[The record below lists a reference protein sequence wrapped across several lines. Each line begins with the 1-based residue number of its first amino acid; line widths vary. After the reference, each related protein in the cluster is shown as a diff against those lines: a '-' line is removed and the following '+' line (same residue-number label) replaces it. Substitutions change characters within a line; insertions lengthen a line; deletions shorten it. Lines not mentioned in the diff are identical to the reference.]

1 MIAGSDKIAGMLPV
15 LLIAGGWLS
24 RSWASRFMSAL
35 DSIADRLSLSQMR
48 SMPDGTEMENQM
60 VC

>member
-1 MIAGSDKIAGMLPV
+1 MIAGSDKIAGMLPA

-24 RSWASRFMSAL
+24 RSWASCFMSAL

-48 SMPDGTEMENQM
+48 SVLDGTEMENQM